1 MYNTQSHQ
9 EQKFSDRKPTI
20 HKVQP
25 IHGSSSWVLVLPKPF
40 ISKLQI
46 EKGDYVK
53 CSIIGNKLEVEKP
66 EL

>member
-1 MYNTQSHQ
+1 MYNTQNKLQQ
-9 EQKFSDRKPTI
+9 EFSDGKPTI

-46 EKGDYVK
+46 ERGDYVK
-53 CSIIGNKLEVEKP
+53 CSIIGNKLEVEKL

>member
-1 MYNTQSHQ
+1 MYNTQSSQ
-9 EQKFSDRKPTI
+9 EQQYPDAKPTI

-46 EKGDYVK
+46 ERGDYVK
-53 CSIIGNKLEVEKP
+53 CSIIGNKLEVEKL
-66 EL
+66 EF